1 VIKPRIGA
9 ALLIILWTGCTIG
22 PDYERPIVPE
32 PETFRSEAEEAID
45 MTSLADMPWWDLF
58 QDKELQN
65 LIRIALEE
73 NKDLQV
79 AVVRVDEAR
88 AEVGITR
95 SVLFPQLES
104 DASYT
109 RTGINSVS
117 IPGENGK
124 TDIATDIYRLGGS
137 LSWEIDIWGQLRRA
151 TEAARAELLA
161 SEEARRAIIIRLISE
176 VAQSYFELRA
186 LDLEIEITRKT
197 VKSRLTL
204 SRIVTARHEDGLVSG
219 LDKVRAE
226 AEVVKILAEI
236 PDLER
241 QIVQQ
246 ENALSILLGRNPASI
261 PRGGEL
267 VNQTTP
273 PVIPA
278 GLPSSLLERRPD
290 ILEAEQNLVAA
301 NAEIGV
307 AKGNFFPRITL
318 TGQLGVTSRDF
329 DDLFTGPA
337 KVWGFGPGIT
347 LPIFTGGR
355 NLSNL
360 EAAEARKQQALIQYE
375 QAIQQAFREVDD
387 ALIAYQKIREVR
399 SQQEKLVEMN
409 HRTIELAEYRYEEGL
424 SDYIDVLDAQRQ
436 LFEAEIDLARTRR
449 SQLVAVVQLY
459 KALGGGWSPA
469 PSLESSNN
477 QAPL

>member
-1 VIKPRIGA
+1 
-9 ALLIILWTGCTIG
+9 
-22 PDYERPIVPE
+22 
-32 PETFRSEAEEAID
+32 
-45 MTSLADMPWWDLF
+45 M
-58 QDKELQN
+58 
-65 LIRIALEE
+65 
-73 NKDLQV
+73 
-79 AVVRVDEAR
+79 
-88 AEVGITR
+88 
-95 SVLFPQLES
+95 
-104 DASYT
+104 
-109 RTGINSVS
+109 
-117 IPGENGK
+117 
-124 TDIATDIYRLGGS
+124 
-137 LSWEIDIWGQLRRA
+137 
-151 TEAARAELLA
+151 
-161 SEEARRAIIIRLISE
+161 
-176 VAQSYFELRA
+176 AQSYFELRA
-186 LDLEIEITRKT
+186 LDLEIEITGKT
-197 VKSRLTL
+197 VESRRAM

-219 LDKVRAE
+219 LDKARAE
-226 AEVVKILAEI
+226 AEVVKIVAVI

-261 PRGGEL
+261 TRGREL
-267 VNQTTP
+267 VKQTTP

-318 TGQLGVTSRDF
+318 TGHLGVNSRDL

-337 KVWGFGPGIT
+337 KIWGFGPGIT

-355 NLSNL
+355 NLANL
-360 EAAEARKQQALIQYE
+360 EAAEARNQQALIQYE
-375 QAIQQAFREVDD
+375 QVIQQAFREVDD

-399 SQQEKLVEMN
+399 IQQEKLVEIN
-409 HRTIELAEYRYEEGL
+409 QRTLKLAEYRYEEGL

-436 LFEAEIDLARTRR
+436 LFDAEIDLAQTQR

-459 KALGGGWSPA
+459 KALGGGWTSDS
-469 PSLESSNN
+469 SLESTHD

>member
-1 VIKPRIGA
+1 MIQHIVL
-9 ALLIILWTGCTIG
+9 ALTIVAWMGCTIG
-22 PDYERPIVPE
+22 PDYKRPTVPE
-32 PETFRSEAEEAID
+32 PETFRSESEEAID
-45 MTSLADMPWWDLF
+45 MNSLADMPWWDLF
-58 QDKELQN
+58 QDEQLQQ

-73 NKDLQV
+73 NKDLRL
-79 AVVRVDEAR
+79 AVVRIDEAR
-88 AEVGITR
+88 AEVGVTR
-95 SVLFPQLES
+95 SVFFPQLEGEG
-104 DASYT
+104 SYT
-109 RTGINSVS
+109 RAGINAVN
-117 IPGENGK
+117 IPGESDK
-124 TDIATDIYRLGGS
+124 TNIATDIYKLGGN

-186 LDLEIEITRKT
+186 LDLEIEITGKT
-197 VKSRLTL
+197 VESRRAM

-219 LDKVRAE
+219 LDKARAE
-226 AEVVKILAEI
+226 AEVVKIVAVI

-261 PRGGEL
+261 TRGREL
-267 VNQTTP
+267 VKQTTP

-318 TGQLGVTSRDF
+318 TGHLGVNSRDL

-337 KVWGFGPGIT
+337 KIWGFGPGIT

-355 NLSNL
+355 NLANL
-360 EAAEARKQQALIQYE
+360 EAAEARNQQALIQYE
-375 QAIQQAFREVDD
+375 QVIQQAFREVDD

-399 SQQEKLVEMN
+399 IQQEKLVAIN
-409 HRTIELAEYRYEEGL
+409 QRTLKLAEYRYEEGL

-436 LFEAEIDLARTRR
+436 LFNAEIDLAQTQR

-459 KALGGGWSPA
+459 KALGGGWTSDS
-469 PSLESSNN
+469 SLESNN
-477 QAPL
+477 DQAPL